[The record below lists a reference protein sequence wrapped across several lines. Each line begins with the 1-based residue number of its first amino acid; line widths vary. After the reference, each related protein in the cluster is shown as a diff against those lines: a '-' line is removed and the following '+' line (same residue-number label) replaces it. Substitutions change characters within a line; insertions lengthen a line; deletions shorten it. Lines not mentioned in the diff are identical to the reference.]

1 MQFRPLPMA
10 GAFAVEIEPR
20 EDERGFFARSFC
32 RQEFAEHG
40 MSPVIAQCNVSWN
53 RLRGTLRGI
62 HFQRDPHWEAKLVR
76 CTQGAAYDVVVDL
89 RTDSPTYLKWAAVE
103 ITAANRTAVYAPSGF
118 GHGFQTLCDDT
129 EIFYQMSEP
138 YYPELSGGIRWND
151 TAIAVEWP
159 ILPPIV
165 SDRDNSYQDFQP

>member
-1 MQFRPLPMA
+1 MQFRPLAIA

-20 EDERGFFARSFC
+20 EDDRGFFARSFC

-40 MSPVIAQCNVSWN
+40 LSPVIAQCNVSWN
-53 RLRGTLRGI
+53 RLRGTLRGL

-76 CTQGAAYDVVVDL
+76 CTRGAAYDVVVDL
-89 RTDSPTYLKWAAVE
+89 RTASPTYLKWAAVE
-103 ITAANRTAVYAPSGF
+103 ISAANRTAVYAPSGF

-138 YYPELSGGIRWND
+138 FYPALSGGIRWND
-151 TAIAVEWP
+151 PAIAVEWP

-165 SDRDNSYQDFQP
+165 SDRDNSFPDFQP